1 MKFSMLW
8 HEPHREEVNDMGKF
22 VSFVR
27 KEFKHILR
35 DPRTLLI
42 IVMIPIVQVT
52 LFGFALTNEVKHI
65 DVAVY
70 APRQNEPVRQLVD
83 KINANE
89 YFSVVSYLQSSDEID
104 EVLRTGEAD
113 IVLRID
119 ADIQRKM
126 LVPDGT
132 AAIQLIAD
140 ASDPSTATAE
150 TNYLRAV
157 LMDFMSAQNSH
168 LASPGSSNAGVSP
181 VGPVRT
187 QVRMLYN
194 PRRLSSYNFVPGIMG
209 LIFILI
215 CAMMTSVSIVREK
228 ETGSMEVLLVSPVRP
243 LSIVFAKMIPYLVIS
258 CINLVCILL
267 LARYLLG
274 IPMEG
279 NIPALLGLSV
289 LYIVLALSLGLL
301 ISTIAKNQATAL
313 ILSFISLLFPTIM
326 MAGIIFPIENMPVI
340 FQQISVILPARWYVE
355 AVRKLM
361 IEGVAVHYVMKDV
374 LILMGMTLFLLAV
387 AIRKFKKTL

>member
-1 MKFSMLW
+1 
-8 HEPHREEVNDMGKF
+8 MGKF
-22 VSFVR
+22 ASFVG

-35 DPRTLLI
+35 DPRTLLV

-52 LFGFALTNEVKHI
+52 LFGFALTNEVKHV

-70 APRQNEPVRQLVD
+70 APRLDEPIRQQME

-89 YFSVVSYLQSSDEID
+89 YFSVVACLQSPAEIG
-104 EVLRTGEAD
+104 EVLRKGKAD
-113 IVLRID
+113 VVLR
-119 ADIQRKM
+119 M
-126 LVPDGT
+126 EVNG
-132 AAIQLIAD
+132 IQLIAD

-157 LMDFMSAQNSH
+157 LMDSSE
-168 LASPGSSNAGVSP
+168 AS
-181 VGPVRT
+181 VRT
-187 QVRMLYN
+187 QIHMLYN
-194 PRRLSSYNFVPGIMG
+194 SRRLSSYNFVPGIMG

-228 ETGSMEVLLVSPVRP
+228 ETGTMEVLLVSPVRP
-243 LSIVFAKMIPYLVIS
+243 LSIVFAKMLPYLAIS
-258 CINLVCILL
+258 CVNLVCILL

-279 NIPALLGLSV
+279 NISALLGLSI
-289 LYIVLALSLGLL
+289 LYIILALSLGLL
-301 ISTIAKNQATAL
+301 ISTVAKNQATAL
-313 ILSFISLLFPTIM
+313 ILSFVSLLFPTIM
-326 MAGIIFPIENMPVI
+326 MAGIIFPIENMPIV
-340 FQQISVILPARWYVE
+340 FQYISLALPARWYVE

-361 IEGVAVHYVMKDV
+361 IEGVEVHYVMKNV
-374 LILMGMTLFLLAV
+374 LVLAGMTLFLLAI